1 MNKYKSK
8 YIKNGKVDNV
18 DKLISYL
25 NKIIK
30 DINVIKKTFIFIL
43 DNNLNNSE
51 IFTYKYVISK
61 LNLLDYKIKYDL
73 DFIENIITDNNI
85 IVFSWSGST
94 TYVYLNDNELL
105 SYPFNI
111 KKINSLKKEFIIL
124 IGDTPLSKNIN
135 LPIYEPE
142 YNELNIFNYIGK

>member
-1 MNKYKSK
+1 M
-8 YIKNGKVDNV
+8 
-18 DKLISYL
+18 
-25 NKIIK
+25 
-30 DINVIKKTFIFIL
+30 
-43 DNNLNNSE
+43 
-51 IFTYKYVISK
+51 
-61 LNLLDYKIKYDL
+61 DYKIKYDL

>member
-1 MNKYKSK
+1 M
-8 YIKNGKVDNV
+8 
-18 DKLISYL
+18 ISYL

-124 IGDTPLSKNIN
+124 IGDTQLSKNIN